1 MKTFWLSIKKISG
14 IISTILETNCVRFSV
29 DLINSQML
37 EVKGSRFQVVGL
49 EETIW

>member
-1 MKTFWLSIKKISG
+1 MRTFWLSIKKISG
-14 IISTILETNCVRFSV
+14 IISTIRETNCERFSV
-29 DLINSQML
+29 EIINSQML

>member
-1 MKTFWLSIKKISG
+1 MRTFWLSIKKISG
-14 IISTILETNCVRFSV
+14 IISTIRETNCERFSV
-29 DLINSQML
+29 ELINSQML